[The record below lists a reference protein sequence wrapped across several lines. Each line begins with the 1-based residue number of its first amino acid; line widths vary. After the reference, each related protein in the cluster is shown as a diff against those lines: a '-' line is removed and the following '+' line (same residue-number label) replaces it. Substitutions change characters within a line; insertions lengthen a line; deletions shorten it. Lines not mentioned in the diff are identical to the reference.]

1 MGVRK
6 EMANINNN
14 ILSYRQKCLDFGMRT
29 NLFLL
34 SKMDNHEVEKVV
46 LEQIGFLDGDT
57 WLYNRIN
64 RNMKSGKFDPFFLRE
79 YCQLFAWRE
88 SFFDRHFP
96 GDSWF
101 TVEGD
106 NSQYGDDE
114 DYFAWDDPFTRF
126 ITIPVQ
132 LTRHFDT
139 VIALATAKVEPELDW
154 LKMQVYFANDEILG
168 NEAES
173 KYKLETMVSDLNEPD
188 FVIPEGSLV
197 GHSLRDHY
205 DQVNLTFSDVAHI
218 VVEIYQKGP
227 KKLEEIAIKSIIKN
241 RTPTDN
247 LPVVLQDKVVNGMY
261 AINDDTPE
269 NITDEGKV
277 VFKKIRKVFSK
288 NTFVQST

>member
-1 MGVRK
+1 MGVRN

-34 SKMDNHEVEKVV
+34 SKMDSNEVEKVV

-64 RNMKSGKFDPFFLRE
+64 RNMKSGRFDPFFLRE

-173 KYKLETMVSDLNEPD
+173 N
-188 FVIPEGSLV
+188 
-197 GHSLRDHY
+197 
-205 DQVNLTFSDVAHI
+205 
-218 VVEIYQKGP
+218 QKGP

-277 VFKKIRKVFSK
+277 VFKKI
-288 NTFVQST
+288 

>member
-1 MGVRK
+1 M
-6 EMANINNN
+6 IH
-14 ILSYRQKCLDFGMRT
+14 L
-29 NLFLL
+29 
-34 SKMDNHEVEKVV
+34 
-46 LEQIGFLDGDT
+46 
-57 WLYNRIN
+57 
-64 RNMKSGKFDPFFLRE
+64 
-79 YCQLFAWRE
+79 
-88 SFFDRHFP
+88 P

-139 VIALATAKVEPELDW
+139 VIALATAKVEPEP
-154 LKMQVYFANDEILG
+154 
-168 NEAES
+168 